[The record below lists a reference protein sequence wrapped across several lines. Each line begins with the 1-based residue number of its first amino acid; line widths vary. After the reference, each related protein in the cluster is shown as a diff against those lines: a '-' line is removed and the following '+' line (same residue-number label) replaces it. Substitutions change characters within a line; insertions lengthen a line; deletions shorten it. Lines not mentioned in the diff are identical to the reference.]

1 MMKLCNNYI
10 EYDNEQ
16 EMSDVF
22 FKWSKDINTHRDIR
36 IDAIANYC
44 GYIHGNING
53 FLRGMAKI
61 GQFLDYLDAI
71 QTMMSAAPLLP
82 NNTILYRALS
92 YNVMSDILKEMD
104 TQGSYQE
111 KGFLSTSLNL
121 IGISNFVK
129 GHEDS
134 EFQLLKLYVPQGTPA
149 LYVEDI
155 KGNGMGRK
163 EYEMILPRDATIK
176 KLCSPYRDDK
186 FGFWIYECEL
196 EYGGVHDIYYH
207 G

>member
-1 MMKLCNNYI
+1 MLEPRNNYI
-10 EYDNEQ
+10 EYDTEQ
-16 EMSDVF
+16 EISDAYLE
-22 FKWSKDINTHRDIR
+22 WSKDINTHRDIR
-36 IDAIANYC
+36 INAIAYYC
-44 GYIHGNING
+44 GYTHENINA
-53 FLRGMAKI
+53 FLRGTAEI
-61 GQFLDYLDAI
+61 GPFSDYLDAI
-71 QTMMSAAPLLP
+71 ETMMSIAPTIP
-82 NNTILYRALS
+82 NNTILYRALP

-129 GHEDS
+129 GHEDR

-155 KGNGMGRK
+155 NGEGMKRE
-163 EYEMILPRDATIK
+163 EYEMILPRNATIK
-176 KLCSPYRDDK
+176 KLCSPYWEDR

-196 EYGGVHDIYYH
+196 EYGGLHRI
-207 G
+207 